1 MLISAE
7 SIKLSQFVLR
17 STMLHDVVERGM
29 TNLFDASVQSSA
41 KKYCVTLPTLN
52 NIEFTTLVV
61 AVVRT
66 SKSDSVRFVSTLLE
80 ILECSFEFE
89 TKIINLKR

>member
-1 MLISAE
+1 
-7 SIKLSQFVLR
+7 
-17 STMLHDVVERGM
+17 M

-52 NIEFTTLVV
+52 NIEFTALV
-61 AVVRT
+61 VVRT

-80 ILECSFEFE
+80 ILEFSLEFE
-89 TKIINLKR
+89 TKIINLNR